1 MKINK
6 FILIFFIS
14 FFIISSCFSSPI
26 KWKKSKYKNNEKNEI
41 FVENQIKQMK
51 LIVNSDEFKNGN
63 YNNNNSSMVKFSNQV
78 QLFENDKILAFFLD
92 QIRDYF
98 SEIGF
103 DPITLESYI
112 KTLCDTLLICR
123 IPILGDAIN
132 LTVDIVGILL
142 EAQCYRD
149 RILNTPVMGSLT
161 TSPTKSPLSSQKQ

>member
-14 FFIISSCFSSPI
+14 FLIISSCFASPI
-26 KWKKSKYKNNEKNEI
+26 KWKKSKIKSNEKSEI
-41 FVENQIKQMK
+41 YVDSQIKQMK
-51 LIVNSDEFKNGN
+51 LIVNSNEFKNGN
-63 YNNNNSSMVKFSNQV
+63 YNNNSSMVKISNQI

-112 KTLCDTLLICR
+112 KTLCNTLLICK

-132 LTVDIVGILL
+132 LTVDTVGILL

-149 RILNTPVMGSLT
+149 RILNTPVLGGLT
-161 TSPTKSPLSSQKQ
+161 TSPTKPPLLPQKQH

>member
-1 MKINK
+1 
-6 FILIFFIS
+6 
-14 FFIISSCFSSPI
+14 
-26 KWKKSKYKNNEKNEI
+26 
-41 FVENQIKQMK
+41 MK

-63 YNNNNSSMVKFSNQV
+63 YNNNSSMVKFSNQI

-112 KTLCDTLLICR
+112 KTLCNTLLICK

-132 LTVDIVGILL
+132 LTVDTVGILL

-149 RILNTPVMGSLT
+149 RILNTPVLGGLT
-161 TSPTKSPLSSQKQ
+161 TSPTKPPLLPQKQH